1 MTNNSTSL
9 QKELPPELIQEILDW
24 LCDNQN
30 ALASCSLVSHAWHT
44 MTRSRLFRDITLSL
58 RCTDSR
64 LTNFQHFLK
73 QDGTIPM
80 YIRSLRLQC
89 AVEDESKRYRPVL
102 SVDEIATLLSIL
114 PHLSELE
121 IAQVILQP
129 SDDYDTLPIGTF
141 QLDKLTLYRLN
152 DSPTFSAVPDAISWL
167 QLLSL
172 FSHIKYFKS
181 FMNRLLPSAGS
192 MSRKSPLGIDPRM
205 LSFLQVDCLEMQG
218 LVPAFVDKVITNA
231 LADNVQ
237 IRSLYLQTSCDFLD
251 RLECVGPILSKS
263 GPHIRSI
270 RIDVRDT
277 MCAPA
282 SDFHLSASSYFSHPF
297 FILSDSRTHQS
308 FNSHVPVGTLATSQ
322 M

>member
-1 MTNNSTSL
+1 MTDNYTSL
-9 QKELPPELIQEILDW
+9 PTIPPELIQEILDW
-24 LCDNQN
+24 LCDEQN
-30 ALASCSLVSHAWHT
+30 TLASCSLVSHTWHFIS
-44 MTRSRLFRDITLSL
+44 RPRLFRNITISL
-58 RCTDSR
+58 HCGDSR
-64 LTNFQHFLK
+64 LTDFCLFLS
-73 QDGTIPM
+73 QDATIPM

-89 AVEDESKRYRPVL
+89 AVDEEFKRVRPTL
-102 SVDEIATLLSIL
+102 SVDDVAPLLSAL
-114 PHLSELE
+114 PRLSELE
-121 IAQVILQP
+121 IAQVGLQP
-129 SDDYDTLPIGTF
+129 SDDYDALPIGSF

-152 DSPTFSAVPDAISWL
+152 DTPTFSSVPDANSWL

-192 MSRKSPLGIDPRM
+192 MSRKSPPGIDPRM
-205 LSFLQVDCLEMQG
+205 LSFLRVDCLEMQG

-237 IRSLYLQTSCDFLD
+237 IRSLHLQTSCDFLD

-282 SDFHLSASSYFSHPF
+282 SDFHLSAS
-297 FILSDSRTHQS
+297 
-308 FNSHVPVGTLATSQ
+308 
-322 M
+322 